1 MSMHEQ
7 IALVRD
13 LLEESYIPYDNHPD
27 VRSQRISEIMQ
38 RRGLVIVRKDA
49 MGGGNG

>member
-1 MSMHEQ
+1 MSIYEQ

-13 LLEESYIPYDNHPD
+13 LLEESYVPYDNQPD

-38 RRGLVIVRKDA
+38 RRGLVIARKDA
-49 MGGGNG
+49 VGGGNG